1 MNSAKQLNAVDHL
14 PAQSVSHFSG
24 HSLRLDQILHRF
36 GEMVAL
42 QDINLDIQPGEFVSL
57 LGPSG
62 CGKTT
67 LLRIISGF
75 ITPTSGKVLIDN
87 QSVAGLTASQRGVG
101 IVFQNYAL
109 FPHMTVWDNVAYGL
123 RAKGLARGKV
133 SNKVGEML
141 ELVQLGHLAKRYP
154 SELSGGQQQRVA
166 ISRALAVEPKL
177 MLLDEPFSALDK
189 NLRLDMQIEIRRL
202 LSEQGVTAVLVTH
215 DQEEAMSMSDRI
227 AVLSNGEVHQ
237 FDSPSQV
244 YDHPATLFVS
254 SFVGTC
260 NHLSSQVVGREPG
273 VYVVEVPGGGQFKVS
288 HEASLAPNT
297 EALFAVRPEN
307 LRVETSP
314 GPYRLP
320 GTVEICIP
328 LGSLMTYEV
337 RIVPDT
343 TIKVTQQRLAGNR
356 ALQRGEKV
364 YLEPVSPSA
373 CVLFPTASSGQ
384 SAA

>member
-1 MNSAKQLNAVDHL
+1 MNSVQQLADIDQPLV
-14 PAQSVSHFSG
+14 QSVTPSSG
-24 HSLRLDQILHRF
+24 HSLKLDQIMHRF
-36 GEMVAL
+36 GDMVAL
-42 QDINLDIQPGEFVSL
+42 RDINLDIQPGEFVSL

-75 ITPTSGKVLIDN
+75 IASTSGQVLIDN

-202 LSEQGVTAVLVTH
+202 LSEQDVTAILVTH

-227 AVLSNGEVHQ
+227 AVLLDGEIHQ
-237 FDSPSQV
+237 FDSPSQI
-244 YDHPATLFVS
+244 YDRPATRFVS
-254 SFVGTC
+254 SFIGTC
-260 NHLSSQVVGREPG
+260 NLLPAQVVGSDADN
-273 VYVVEVPGGGQFKVS
+273 YLIQVPGGGRLLVS
-288 HEASLAPNT
+288 HDEPLLPDSQVL
-297 EALFAVRPEN
+297 LAVRPEN
-307 LRVETSP
+307 LKVKSQP
-314 GPYRLP
+314 GSHGLA
-320 GTVEICIP
+320 GTVEMCIP
-328 LGSLMTYEV
+328 LGSVMAYEV
-337 RIVPDT
+337 KMSDDT
-343 TIKVTQQRLAGNR
+343 RIKVSQTRVPGKRSLMAGD
-356 ALQRGEKV
+356 QIH
-364 YLEPVSPSA
+364 LELISPQASI
-373 CVLFPTASSGQ
+373 LFPMES
-384 SAA
+384 